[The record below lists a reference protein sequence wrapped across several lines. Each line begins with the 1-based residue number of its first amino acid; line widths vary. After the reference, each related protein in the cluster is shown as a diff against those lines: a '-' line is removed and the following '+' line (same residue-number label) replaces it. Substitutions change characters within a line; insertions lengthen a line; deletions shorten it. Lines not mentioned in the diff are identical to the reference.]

1 MRTNVPNVL
10 PPVTNHEG
18 VRARHTTPYVELRRM
33 TLAAL
38 LFEDTFYEGGGV
50 QAAKVAELVT
60 RCQPED
66 VAALAIECRDR
77 MYLRH
82 MPLFLI
88 RELAR
93 VKGNGA
99 IVAAALERVIQRP
112 DELGEYLALYWK
124 LPTDSKATGAK
135 TPMLPKRQPLSA
147 GSKRGLARAFKKFNA
162 ETLAKYDRDNAV
174 KLRDVMRLVHARP
187 ENFLDAADAK
197 SFVWKTTPPQTHKV
211 KRHAEG
217 QGAVWQQLINRTL
230 ESPDTWE
237 VALSAGADKKTTF
250 ERLLREQKLGGLAFL
265 RNLRNM
271 VGANVDTALM
281 RARFTGPFKKV
292 LPFRFLAALKHAP
305 SMATELNDAMLRAAV
320 DLPKLDGTTIVLI
333 DVSPS
338 MHAQVSA
345 KSDIT
350 REDAAIGVA
359 ILAREICEH
368 VRVFSFSTDVGEVPT
383 FRGLALVQ
391 PIKRAVESNGTL
403 LGKAIT
409 AMNALPHDRLIVIT
423 DEESQDPVP
432 APKAKGYMINVAT
445 YGKSVTFGP
454 WNHVDGWSERVLDFV
469 RELEADDVVAP

>member
-10 PPVTNHEG
+10 PPVTNHEH

-60 RCQPED
+60 RCNPED

-93 VKGNGA
+93 IKGNGA

-124 LPTDSKATGAK
+124 GAD
-135 TPMLPKRQPLSA
+135 TKRQPLSA

-187 ENFLDAADAK
+187 DNFLDVAVDK

-211 KRHAEG
+211 KRHAQG
-217 QGAVWQQLINRTL
+217 QGAVWQKLINRTL

-237 VALSAGADKKTTF
+237 VALSAGADKKATF

-271 VGANVDTALM
+271 VGANVDPALM
-281 RARFTGPFKKV
+281 RARFAGPFKKV

-305 SMATELNDAMLRAAV
+305 SMAAELDGAMIRAAV
-320 DLPKLDGTTIVLI
+320 DLPRLDGTTIVLI

-338 MHAQVSA
+338 MHHAVSA

-359 ILAREICEH
+359 ILAREVCEH
-368 VRVFSFSTDVGEVPT
+368 VRVFSFSTDVGEVAT
-383 FRGLALVQ
+383 FHGLALVQ
-391 PIKRAVESNGTL
+391 PIKNAVESNGTL

-409 AMNALPHDRLIVIT
+409 AMNKLPHDRLIVIT

-469 RELEADDVVAP
+469 RELEADEVAP